1 MIKSEL
7 GTIEV
12 EGPKP
17 VVVAEFVT
25 LLKVLKDALGD
36 KDYNE
41 ALQRVDNE
49 KALGKDADTL
59 SSEEKERIAKA
70 IKAILGMEVK

>member
-7 GTIEV
+7 GRVQV

-25 LLKVLKDALGD
+25 LLKALKDALGD
-36 KDYNE
+36 KDYSK

-49 KALGKDADTL
+49 KADTL
-59 SSEEKERIAKA
+59 SDEEKERIAEV
-70 IKAILGMEVK
+70 IKAILSGMEDK